1 VTKEH
6 DPHDL
11 ALLDLVDSDEIC
23 MTCGH
28 LAEEHDDDLP
38 ARCLA
43 HGDVH
48 PCDCEA
54 FVPEIDD
61 LAEEDAA

>member
-1 VTKEH
+1 MT
-6 DPHDL
+6 DPEMQLRDPVL
-11 ALLDLVDSDEIC
+11 AEDRCEN
-23 MTCGH
+23 CGH
-28 LAEEHDDDLP
+28 TAEEHADDLP

-54 FVPEIDD
+54 FEPEA
-61 LAEEDAA
+61 AEEAEVAA

>member
-1 VTKEH
+1 M
-6 DPHDL
+6 
-11 ALLDLVDSDEIC
+11 SDVC
-23 MTCGH
+23 ADCGH
-28 LAEEHDDDLP
+28 TAEEHDDDLP

-54 FVPEIDD
+54 FAPIVLEE
-61 LAEEDAA
+61 AEEGAA